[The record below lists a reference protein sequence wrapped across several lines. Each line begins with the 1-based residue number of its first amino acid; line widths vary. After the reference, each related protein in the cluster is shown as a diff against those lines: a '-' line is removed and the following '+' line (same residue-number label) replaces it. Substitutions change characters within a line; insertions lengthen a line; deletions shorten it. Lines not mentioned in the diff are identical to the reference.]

1 MNEYEREN
9 DALEEEL
16 RRLPTPMPSP
26 FLVERVRRLA
36 HLELA
41 SRADERLDRLV
52 FAFLLV
58 FSWTISLMGYA
69 ALKVVGSGAAS
80 IAGIA
85 ALPGSSWSWGV
96 AYFAVT
102 WVSGVMLLAALGL
115 YRRRERRLA

>member
-1 MNEYEREN
+1 MSEVELETA
-9 DALEEEL
+9 ALEAEL

-41 SRADERLDRLV
+41 SRADDKLDRLV

-69 ALKVVGSGAAS
+69 AVRVVGSGVAS
-80 IAGIA
+80 MVGIA
-85 ALPGSSWSWGV
+85 APGSPWSWGV

-102 WVSGVMLLAALGL
+102 WVSGALLLAALGL
-115 YRRRERRLA
+115 HRRRERRLV